1 MVKNNKGVT
10 LTELLIVIVVMGIIA
25 AFSVP
30 AVGSI
35 IENTKK
41 DAVLADALTIESAA
55 KLYCSSNSCTT
66 TQSLSKTELATYI
79 QGLDVAA
86 TPATAAKY
94 VDDYTAVLGSG
105 DWTVT
110 LNAGGLS
117 EYEFSGV
124 PSQSSRSDVDDK

>member
-66 TQSLSKTELATYI
+66 TQSLSKTELSTYI
-79 QGLDVAA
+79 QGLDVSADG
-86 TPATAAKY
+86 TGAKY
-94 VDDYTAVLGSG
+94 IDDYTAVLGSG

-110 LNAGGLS
+110 LNAGAES
-117 EYEFSGV
+117 EYEFTGI